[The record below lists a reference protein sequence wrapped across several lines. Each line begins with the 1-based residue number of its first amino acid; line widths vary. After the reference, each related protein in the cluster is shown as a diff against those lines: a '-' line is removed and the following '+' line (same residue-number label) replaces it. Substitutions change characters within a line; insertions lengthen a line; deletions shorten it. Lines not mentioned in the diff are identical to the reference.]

1 MLAQVEQ
8 RLDRVDGADLEVVR
22 EGLEV
27 RGMLEIKKNFKHVL
41 THRVLYADF
50 WLWETNERP
59 TLPDDYF
66 WIKESDIDQYAVPR
80 LIELLLNE
88 L

>member
-1 MLAQVEQ
+1 
-8 RLDRVDGADLEVVR
+8 
-22 EGLEV
+22 
-27 RGMLEIKKNFKHVL
+27 MLEIKKNVKHVL